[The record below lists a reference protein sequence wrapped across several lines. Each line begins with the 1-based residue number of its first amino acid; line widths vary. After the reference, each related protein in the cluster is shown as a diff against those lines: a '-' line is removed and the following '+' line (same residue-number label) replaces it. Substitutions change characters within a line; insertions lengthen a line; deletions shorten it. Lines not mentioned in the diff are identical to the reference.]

1 MPDTVLQILI
11 DVIYGCSKTLGPV
24 VVSAMANGVDIF
36 VKTLLSGELP
46 HRGMWTGKR
55 NIPTEVSTAV
65 KFIFLFVPHEYL
77 MFDFRFAPYPEMRLG
92 AVPAPPVVNW

>member
-24 VVSAMANGVDIF
+24 VVSAMANVVDIF

-46 HRGMWTGKR
+46 HRGM
-55 NIPTEVSTAV
+55 
-65 KFIFLFVPHEYL
+65 
-77 MFDFRFAPYPEMRLG
+77 
-92 AVPAPPVVNW
+92 